1 MRYEATYKDK
11 LDRDFRSWHLG
22 KRRDKEAALAA
33 LNEMPDIPGPFS
45 FDEPRDKPVT
55 QHYLLIEWDD
65 GQQFALRKLH
75 QLYLRN

>member
-33 LNEMPDIPGPFS
+33 LDEMPDIPGPFS
-45 FDEPRDKPVT
+45 FR
-55 QHYLLIEWDD
+55 
-65 GQQFALRKLH
+65 
-75 QLYLRN
+75 